1 MRTTV
6 NRGNSKLSAE
16 IVAGGILEGRGLKVN
31 QLTATKVTHAQAKNP
46 VSASSISS
54 EQQRFSKKPGFLR
67 KCYAS
72 SIAPIVAGFLSFA
85 LPAQALQVVVTP
97 QNPELGDTLSVII
110 QVDGNGGETPKV
122 SLQQKNYP
130 AFPMGNGRF
139 RALLPTTPV
148 EKPGA
153 RVVQVAGDGQV
164 KKLSV
169 QVRDRNFPTQSIW
182 LPPGKDSEGTDAE
195 FDRVDAFKALVT
207 PEKFWNGKLLRPN
220 SGEITT
226 IYGVRRYYNGVFA
239 KDYYHRGVD
248 YAGGYGSPIVAPA
261 AGQVSLVGRESQGF
275 KIHGNVVGIDHGQ
288 GVASILM
295 HLSRIDVK
303 EGDFVKAGQVIGA
316 VGSTGASTGPHLHW
330 GLYVHGQSVDPV
342 PWRLQGIE

>member
-1 MRTTV
+1 MTTTV
-6 NRGNSKLSAE
+6 NRGNCGESMEIAAGVILRWRQLKANQLIATFSGG
-16 IVAGGILEGRGLKVN
+16 IVAGLM
-31 QLTATKVTHAQAKNP
+31 
-46 VSASSISS
+46 
-54 EQQRFSKKPGFLR
+54 
-67 KCYAS
+67 
-72 SIAPIVAGFLSFA
+72 SFA
-85 LPAQALQVVVTP
+85 LPVQALQVVVTP
-97 QNPELGDTLSVII
+97 QNPELGDTLSVMI
-110 QVDGNGGETPKV
+110 QVDGNGGETPTV

-153 RVVQVAGDGQV
+153 RVLEVAGDGQTQ
-164 KKLSV
+164 KLNV

-182 LPPGKDSEGTDAE
+182 LPPGKDEEGTDAE
-195 FDRVDAFKALVT
+195 FDPVDAFKALVT

-220 SGEITT
+220 SGEVTT
-226 IYGVRRYYNGVFA
+226 IYGVQRYYNGVFA

-248 YAGGYGSPIVAPA
+248 YGGAYGSPVVAPA
-261 AGQVSLVGRESQGF
+261 AGRVSLVGRESQGF

-316 VGSTGASTGPHLHW
+316 LGSTGAATGPHLHW

>member
-1 MRTTV
+1 MVMTV
-6 NRGNSKLSAE
+6 NRDKCGLSTEIITSLILRWRQLKANKLTASSIGG
-16 IVAGGILEGRGLKVN
+16 IVAGI
-31 QLTATKVTHAQAKNP
+31 
-46 VSASSISS
+46 
-54 EQQRFSKKPGFLR
+54 
-67 KCYAS
+67 
-72 SIAPIVAGFLSFA
+72 LSFA
-85 LPAQALQVVVTP
+85 LPVQALQVVVTP
-97 QNPELGDTLSVII
+97 KNPELGDTLSVMI

-130 AFPMGNGRF
+130 AFPIGNGRF

-148 EKPGA
+148 EKAGA
-153 RVVQVAGDGQV
+153 RLLQVTGDGQV
-164 KKLSV
+164 QKLSV

-182 LPPGKDSEGTDAE
+182 LPPGKDEEGTDAE

-207 PEKFWNGKLLRPN
+207 PEKFWDGKLLRPN
-220 SGEITT
+220 SGEITS

-239 KDYYHRGVD
+239 QDYYHRGVD
-248 YAGGYGSPIVAPA
+248 YAGAYGSPVVAPA
-261 AGQVSLVGRESQGF
+261 AGRVSLVGRESQGF

-303 EGDFVKAGQVIGA
+303 EGDVVKAGQVIGA
-316 VGSTGASTGPHLHW
+316 LGSTGASTGPHLHW

-342 PWRLQGIE
+342 PWRLQGVE

>member
-1 MRTTV
+1 MIMSV
-6 NRGNSKLSAE
+6 SRGNGGLSAE
-16 IVAGGILEGRGLKVN
+16 IVTGRILRWRQLKAN
-31 QLTATKVTHAQAKNP
+31 KLT
-46 VSASSISS
+46 ASSI
-54 EQQRFSKKPGFLR
+54 GG
-67 KCYAS
+67 
-72 SIAPIVAGFLSFA
+72 IVAGILSFA
-85 LPAQALQVVVTP
+85 LPVQALQVVVTP
-97 QNPELGDTLSVII
+97 ANPQLGDTLSVII
-110 QVDGNGGETPKV
+110 QVDGNGGETPQV

-130 AFPMGNGRF
+130 AFPIGNGRF
-139 RALLPTTPV
+139 RALLPTTPL

-153 RVVQVAGDGQV
+153 RLLQVAGDGEVQ
-164 KKLSV
+164 KLSV
-169 QVRDRNFPTQSIW
+169 QVRNRDFPTQSIW

-207 PEKFWNGKLLRPN
+207 PEKFWDGKLLRPN

-239 KDYYHRGVD
+239 QDYYHRGVD
-248 YAGGYGSPIVAPA
+248 YAGAYGSPVVAPA
-261 AGQVSLVGRESQGF
+261 AGRVSLVGRESQGF

-303 EGDFVKAGQVIGA
+303 EGDVVKAGQVIGA
-316 VGSTGASTGPHLHW
+316 LGSTGASTGPHLHW

-342 PWRLQGIE
+342 PWRLQGVE

>member
-1 MRTTV
+1 MTKVNQGNCRQSAKIIVSPIFRWGGLKAKQLTV
-6 NRGNSKLSAE
+6 SSIGG
-16 IVAGGILEGRGLKVN
+16 IVAGI
-31 QLTATKVTHAQAKNP
+31 
-46 VSASSISS
+46 
-54 EQQRFSKKPGFLR
+54 
-67 KCYAS
+67 
-72 SIAPIVAGFLSFA
+72 LSFV
-85 LPAQALQVVVTP
+85 LPVQALQVVVTP
-97 QNPELGDTLSVII
+97 TNPELGDTLSVMI
-110 QVDGNGGETPKV
+110 QVDGNGGETPTV

-153 RVVQVAGDGQV
+153 RQIQVAGDGQV
-164 KKLSV
+164 QKLSV
-169 QVRDRNFPTQSIW
+169 QVRDRDFPTQSIW

-207 PEKFWNGKLLRPN
+207 PEKFWDGKLLRPN

-239 KDYYHRGVD
+239 QDYYHRGVD
-248 YAGGYGSPIVAPA
+248 YAGAYGSPVVAPA
-261 AGQVSLVGRESQGF
+261 AGRVSLVGRESQGF
-275 KIHGNVVGIDHGQ
+275 KIHGNVVGLDHGQ

-303 EGDFVKAGQVIGA
+303 EGDVVKAGQVIGA
-316 VGSTGASTGPHLHW
+316 LGSTGASTGPHLHW

-342 PWRLQGIE
+342 PWRLQGVE

>member
-1 MRTTV
+1 MIMTV
-6 NRGNSKLSAE
+6 NRGNCGLSTEIITGLIWQWGQLKANKL
-16 IVAGGILEGRGLKVN
+16 
-31 QLTATKVTHAQAKNP
+31 T
-46 VSASSISS
+46 ASSI
-54 EQQRFSKKPGFLR
+54 GG
-67 KCYAS
+67 
-72 SIAPIVAGFLSFA
+72 IVAGFLSFA
-85 LPAQALQVVVTP
+85 LPVQALQVVVTP
-97 QNPELGDTLSVII
+97 ANPELGDTLSVMI

-130 AFPMGNGRF
+130 AFPIGNGRF
-139 RALLPTTPV
+139 RALLPTTPL

-153 RVVQVAGDGQV
+153 RQIQITGDGQV
-164 KKLSV
+164 QKLNV
-169 QVRDRNFPTQSIW
+169 QVRSRDFPTQSIW
-182 LPPGKDSEGTDAE
+182 LPPGKDEEGTDAE

-207 PEKFWNGKLLRPN
+207 PEKFWDGKLLRPN

-239 KDYYHRGVD
+239 QDYYHRGVD
-248 YAGGYGSPIVAPA
+248 YAGAYGSPVVAPA
-261 AGQVSLVGRESQGF
+261 AGRVSLVGRESQGF

-303 EGDFVKAGQVIGA
+303 EGDVVKAGQVIGA
-316 VGSTGASTGPHLHW
+316 LGSTGASTGPHLHW

-342 PWRLQGIE
+342 PWRLQGVE

>member
-1 MRTTV
+1 MIMTV
-6 NRGNSKLSAE
+6 SRGNGGLSAE
-16 IVAGGILEGRGLKVN
+16 IVTGLILRWRQLKAN
-31 QLTATKVTHAQAKNP
+31 KLT
-46 VSASSISS
+46 ASSI
-54 EQQRFSKKPGFLR
+54 GG
-67 KCYAS
+67 
-72 SIAPIVAGFLSFA
+72 IVAGILSFA
-85 LPAQALQVVVTP
+85 LPVQALQVVVTP
-97 QNPELGDTLSVII
+97 ANPQLGDTLSVMI

-130 AFPMGNGRF
+130 AFPIGNGRF
-139 RALLPTTPV
+139 RALLPTTPI

-153 RVVQVAGDGQV
+153 RLLQVAGDGQV
-164 KKLSV
+164 QNLSV
-169 QVRDRNFPTQSIW
+169 QVRDRDFPTQSIW
-182 LPPGKDSEGTDAE
+182 LPPGKDEEGTDAE

-207 PEKFWNGKLLRPN
+207 PEKFWDGKLLRPN

-239 KDYYHRGVD
+239 QDYYHRGVD
-248 YAGGYGSPIVAPA
+248 YAGAYGSPVVAPA
-261 AGQVSLVGRESQGF
+261 AGRVSLVGRESQGF

-303 EGDFVKAGQVIGA
+303 EGDVVKAGQVIGA
-316 VGSTGASTGPHLHW
+316 LGSTGASTGPHLHW

-342 PWRLQGIE
+342 PWRLQGVE

>member
-1 MRTTV
+1 MIMTV
-6 NRGNSKLSAE
+6 IRGNGGLSAE
-16 IVAGGILEGRGLKVN
+16 IVTGRIWRWRQLKAN
-31 QLTATKVTHAQAKNP
+31 KLTAT
-46 VSASSISS
+46 SIW
-54 EQQRFSKKPGFLR
+54 G
-67 KCYAS
+67 
-72 SIAPIVAGFLSFA
+72 IVAGILSFT
-85 LPAQALQVVVTP
+85 LPVQALQVVVTP
-97 QNPELGDTLSVII
+97 TNPELGDTLSVMI

-130 AFPMGNGRF
+130 AFPIGNGRF

-153 RVVQVAGDGQV
+153 RQIQVTGDGQV
-164 KKLSV
+164 QKLSV

-182 LPPGKDSEGTDAE
+182 LPPGKDEEGTDAE

-207 PEKFWNGKLLRPN
+207 PEKFWDGKLLRPN

-239 KDYYHRGVD
+239 QDYYHRGVD
-248 YAGGYGSPIVAPA
+248 YAGAYGSPVVAPA
-261 AGQVSLVGRESQGF
+261 AGRVSLVGRESQGF

-303 EGDFVKAGQVIGA
+303 EGDVVKAGQVIGA
-316 VGSTGASTGPHLHW
+316 LGSTGASTGPHLHW

-342 PWRLQGIE
+342 PWRLQGVE

>member
-1 MRTTV
+1 MIMTV
-6 NRGNSKLSAE
+6 SRGNGGLSAE
-16 IVAGGILEGRGLKVN
+16 IVTGRILRWRQLKAN
-31 QLTATKVTHAQAKNP
+31 QLTA
-46 VSASSISS
+46 SSM
-54 EQQRFSKKPGFLR
+54 GG
-67 KCYAS
+67 
-72 SIAPIVAGFLSFA
+72 IVAGILSFA
-85 LPAQALQVVVTP
+85 LPVQALQVVVTP
-97 QNPELGDTLSVII
+97 ANPQLGDTLSVII

-130 AFPMGNGRF
+130 AFGIGNGRF
-139 RALLPTTPV
+139 RALLPTTPL

-153 RVVQVAGDGQV
+153 RLLQVAGDGQV
-164 KKLSV
+164 QNLSV
-169 QVRDRNFPTQSIW
+169 QVRDRDFPTQSIW
-182 LPPGKDSEGTDAE
+182 LPPGKDTEGTDAE

-207 PEKFWNGKLLRPN
+207 PEKFWDGKLLRPN

-239 KDYYHRGVD
+239 QDYYHRGVD
-248 YAGGYGSPIVAPA
+248 YAGAYGSPVVAPA
-261 AGQVSLVGRESQGF
+261 AGRVSLVGRESQGF

-303 EGDFVKAGQVIGA
+303 EGDVVKAGQVIGA
-316 VGSTGASTGPHLHW
+316 LGSTGAATGPHLHW

-342 PWRLQGIE
+342 PWRLQGVE

>member
-1 MRTTV
+1 MIMSV
-6 NRGNSKLSAE
+6 SRGNGGLSAE
-16 IVAGGILEGRGLKVN
+16 IVTGRILRWRQLKAN
-31 QLTATKVTHAQAKNP
+31 KLT
-46 VSASSISS
+46 ASSI
-54 EQQRFSKKPGFLR
+54 GG
-67 KCYAS
+67 
-72 SIAPIVAGFLSFA
+72 IVAGILSFA
-85 LPAQALQVVVTP
+85 LPVQALQVVVAPANP
-97 QNPELGDTLSVII
+97 QLGDTLSVII
-110 QVDGNGGETPKV
+110 QVDGNGGETPQV

-130 AFPMGNGRF
+130 AFPIGNGRF
-139 RALLPTTPV
+139 RALLPTTPL

-153 RVVQVAGDGQV
+153 RLLQVAGDGQV
-164 KKLSV
+164 QKLSV
-169 QVRDRNFPTQSIW
+169 QVRNRDFPTQSIW

-207 PEKFWNGKLLRPN
+207 PEKFWDGKLLRPN

-239 KDYYHRGVD
+239 QDYYHRGVD
-248 YAGGYGSPIVAPA
+248 YAGAYGSPVVAPA
-261 AGQVSLVGRESQGF
+261 AGRVSLVGRESQGF

-303 EGDFVKAGQVIGA
+303 EGDVVKAGQVIGA
-316 VGSTGASTGPHLHW
+316 LGSTGASTGPHLHW

-342 PWRLQGIE
+342 PWRLQGVE